1 MTYSV
6 ELWKKQIA
14 ENDGITSLQLT
25 LHKLILLY
33 CVQWLV
39 NGTVTLTLSYPDGE
53 HQFVY

>member
-14 ENDGITSLQLT
+14 ENDGITSLQLI